1 MQPDISQIT
10 DSLKVD
16 QTGLYSVTVYTVA
29 YLLSLL
35 STMAFNNLVKSLIMS
50 QAYWV
55 LFIDIMPSLIAMP
68 SMPSQ

>member
-1 MQPDISQIT
+1 MQPDRNQIT

-16 QTGLYSVTVYTVA
+16 PTRLYSVTVYTVV

-50 QAYWV
+50 LRITGFFLSIICQV
-55 LFIDIMPSLIAMP
+55 
-68 SMPSQ
+68 

>member
-1 MQPDISQIT
+1 MQPDRNQIT

-16 QTGLYSVTVYTVA
+16 PTRLYSVTVYTVV

-50 QAYWV
+50 EDYWV
-55 LFIDIMPSLIAMP
+55 LSIDNMPSLTAMP
-68 SMPSQ
+68 SMSSK

>member
-50 QAYWV
+50 LRLTGFFLSIICQV
-55 LFIDIMPSLIAMP
+55 
-68 SMPSQ
+68 

>member
-55 LFIDIMPSLIAMP
+55 LFIDNMPSLIAMP